1 MKNMKG
7 FTISVLAVTLIIVG
21 VAYAAFSQ
29 NLTVN
34 GTGTISSKW
43 GPIYIT
49 SCSCTS
55 TTAKDSAHPSS
66 ATCTPTTEGT
76 TTDTTGTITAKM
88 VSPGDKVTC
97 TFNTAN
103 DGTLHAAA
111 PTFSVSPTSNDY
123 FTVTAG
129 SGTCIKAKATASGTG
144 SFTVSVEY
152 KSTVTAKPSAA
163 QTITV
168 TPNYKQAASCT

>member
-34 GTGTISSKW
+34 GTGTISSTW
-43 GPIYIT
+43 GPIYIS
-49 SCSCTS
+49 SCSCAS

-76 TTDTTGTITAKM
+76 TTDTTGTITATM
-88 VSPGDKVTC
+88 ISPGDKVTC
-97 TFNTAN
+97 TFNTVNA
-103 DGTLHAAA
+103 GTLHAAV

-123 FTVTAG
+123 FTVTGG
-129 SGTCIKAKATASGTG
+129 SGTCIKAKSGTTNGTG

-152 KSTVTAKPSAA
+152 KSGVTAKPAS

-168 TPNYKQAASCT
+168 TPNYKQAASCA